1 MCQCIAIGGPAWITW
16 LVRPVSQM
24 THSSPD
30 NRDNKQIDNFFLRFS
45 TLQIDHSLLSLTKNR
60 PNESGSQYYFEPLN
74 SQIMGFKIVCQ
85 NLTPAKDISQ
95 RRNEF

>member
-16 LVRPVSQM
+16 LVRPVPQM

-30 NRDNKQIDNFFLRFS
+30 NRDNKQIDNFFLS
-45 TLQIDHSLLSLTKNR
+45 LTTLQTDYSLLSLTTNK
-60 PNESGSQYYFEPLN
+60 PNESGSQYYFELLN
-74 SQIMGFKIVCQ
+74 SEIMGFKIVCQ
-85 NLTPAKDISQ
+85 NLTQAKDISE